1 MAKTSFNTSTT
12 TRTPA
17 DWTVITFGLL
27 DVVTAISGL
36 LNPNRL
42 RTSTGLPETGDPRSD
57 NATRTLLLT
66 ISIAAINNGTA
77 YILGGIHSWR
87 GFAAWS
93 VAARLFMGTGF
104 IIMTRQQLAPKR
116 FRRAV
121 IWELVGAASTTAA
134 IWSKRHT
141 SAIRP

>member
-1 MAKTSFNTSTT
+1 MAKTSLNTSTIA
-12 TRTPA
+12 RTPA
-17 DWTVITFGLL
+17 DWTVIVFGLL
-27 DVVTAISGL
+27 DVVTAIFGL

-42 RTSTGLPETGDPRSD
+42 RTSTGLLETGDPRSD

-77 YILGGIHSWR
+77 YVLGGVHGWR
-87 GFAAWS
+87 GFTAWS

-104 IIMTRQQLAPKR
+104 IIMTRQQLAPEQ

-121 IWELVGAASTTAA
+121 VWELTGAASTAA
-134 IWSKRHT
+134 ALWSQRRT
-141 SAIRP
+141 WAIQP